1 MRSVAVSL
9 ARAASSVAPAAEMKS
24 QVLRHVVPLTPAHA
38 EAAAKCV
45 AAAFSVSGGA
55 RGRGAAVAAA
65 AAAASGT
72 LPDPFTAAFGFTGAP
87 WVRLCSPFIAR
98 AAVAP
103 QLSSVSINDSTG
115 EVDGLMAVDDY
126 TKQPPALYRGLP
138 KEWAPTRA
146 IFRELYTRF
155 DATPLAPRDAGTTA
169 QCLYFSCV
177 RPSARGQ
184 GVMLD
189 LWRKTIERARDRGFS
204 SIVASAAHPVAHRIL
219 SVGLGFDEVAAVR
232 FKDFAQD
239 TGLAAFAKLSP
250 AYEKLALYRR
260 KLPSDLYV

>member
-1 MRSVAVSL
+1 MRHSASAL
-9 ARAASSVAPAAEMKS
+9 ARVAAAAAPAVELQTQA
-24 QVLRHVVPLTPAHA
+24 LRHVAPLTHDH
-38 EAAAKCV
+38 AAAAAACV
-45 AAAFSVSGGA
+45 AAAFA
-55 RGRGAAVAAA
+55 RGRPSAAA
-65 AAAASGT
+65 AAAAAG
-72 LPDPFTAAFGFTGAP
+72 LLADPFTTAFGFTGAP

-98 AAVAP
+98 ASSVP
-103 QLSSVSINDSTG
+103 VLSSLSSVSLNGRTG

-155 DATPLAPRDAGTTA
+155 DATPLAPRDAGSTA

-184 GVMLD
+184 GVMFE

-204 SIVASAAHPVAHRIL
+204 SIVASAAHPNAHRLL
-219 SVGLGFDEVAAVR
+219 SHGLGFEEVAAVN
-232 FKDFAQD
+232 FKDFSED
-239 TGLAAFAKLSP
+239 TGLAAFAKLAP